1 VRLQARLQ
9 VAPYCS
15 HLSEY
20 ARRRNRQ
27 HDDAIGEQDGLSS
40 ARSLAASAASGETN
54 GSSSTRRV
62 GFDHKRAVARS
73 RPPGRIGARSNVCL
87 RGGPRDAPRQSRIGL
102 LKARPTLVLLCHKFR
117 YLFRPAQHGQRNSI
131 VARAT
136 TSLRRIVAI
145 EFGNWRSGRNGGSS
159 GLVTLA

>member
-87 RGGPRDAPRQSRIGL
+87 RGSPRDAPRQSRIGL

-117 YLFRPAQHGQRNSI
+117 YLFRPAQHGNAIASWQERPPVSVALLRSNSETGVQ
-131 VARAT
+131 VATAD
-136 TSLRRIVAI
+136 LLD
-145 EFGNWRSGRNGGSS
+145 W
-159 GLVTLA
+159 